1 MENKMRKLILLALTS
16 LSLTAMANT
25 DITDFVKVR
34 FADLDADNNG
44 SLNLAE
50 LRGTSRD
57 WMTKAGM
64 DEAVQISKNEAK
76 MTQLDT
82 DLDKKISIEE
92 FAVVHK
98 K

>member
-1 MENKMRKLILLALTS
+1 MKKIILITLAS

-25 DITDFVKVR
+25 DVSHFVKVR
-34 FADLDADNNG
+34 FADLDADSNG

-50 LRGTSRD
+50 LRGTSRG
-57 WMTKAGM
+57 WMDKAGM
-64 DEAVQISKNEAK
+64 AEAEQVSKNEAK

-82 DLDKKISIEE
+82 NKDKKLSIEE